1 MTSWPGK
8 AGRNAFGTDT
18 IPRRTTAIGVQA
30 PVRRWGGILSYI
42 RGLSISQW
50 MLLLYPVVLALVAR
64 QREPGEA
71 FLVDRSAMVQ
81 VAFTAVCGVYV
92 CVLLWGRSR
101 GCRTVLFRRPM
112 VWLFLYGVLGM
123 VSATWSGR
131 PDFTLYRA
139 AELTIFL
146 VLSVDAM
153 IRAFEPAAM
162 IKFQMV
168 FATVAIALGAF
179 VPSRLNMAAMHS
191 SEVPGAVVAMVFLG
205 SLVRGMLWRLLYV
218 VVLVAVVFGT
228 SSATFV
234 SLAVGFGWMMISM
247 RGRRAAA
254 GAMILAA
261 IVGLGFATGFDFDR
275 YVFWGKSEQDIKTG
289 SGRLLVWE
297 WVIREKVSEKPVLGY
312 GFGVGE
318 TLARMSDPRESTLQM
333 MHMHSAGMS
342 ALANLGGVGLF
353 LLLMTMLG
361 VGKGAWKLSRARAG
375 PALVGATAAVF
386 VNSQMIA
393 SVTSTMS
400 AAAIGHGLFFSMVA
414 VSCFAV
420 RRHRVNAQATSTKV
434 PENAGNRSE
443 ATTASRPPG
452 ASRWRS
458 VLPVGRNRSSAI
470 DHHSAREVPPAL
482 GKDGE

>member
-1 MTSWPGK
+1 MIW
-8 AGRNAFGTDT
+8 
-18 IPRRTTAIGVQA
+18 
-30 PVRRWGGILSYI
+30 LS
-42 RGLSISQW
+42 
-50 MLLLYPVVLALVAR
+50 
-64 QREPGEA
+64 
-71 FLVDRSAMVQ
+71 
-81 VAFTAVCGVYV
+81 
-92 CVLLWGRSR
+92 
-101 GCRTVLFRRPM
+101 
-112 VWLFLYGVLGM
+112 LYGALAM

-131 PDFTLYRA
+131 PDFTFYRA

-153 IRAFEPAAM
+153 TRASEPLAM

-168 FATVAIALGAF
+168 FAAVAVVLGTF

-191 SEVPGAVVAMVFLG
+191 SEVPGAVVALMFLG
-205 SLVRGMLWRLLYV
+205 VLLRGMVWRLLYL

-234 SLAVGFGWMMISM
+234 SLAVGFGCLMISM
-247 RGRRAAA
+247 RGRRAGA
-254 GAMILAA
+254 GALVLAS

-275 YVFWGKSEQDIKTG
+275 YVFWGKSEQDIRTG

-297 WVIREKVSEKPVLGY
+297 WVIREKVSDKPVLGY

-318 TLARMSDPRESTLQM
+318 TLARMSDPKESTLQM

-353 LLLMTMLG
+353 LLLMTMVG
-361 VGKGAWKLSRARAG
+361 VGRGAWKLSRARAG

-400 AAAIGHGLFFSMVA
+400 VAAIGHDLLFSTVA
-414 VSCFAV
+414 VVAYVGARRAQSVRTPTPTMSEQTPVIPPARPV
-420 RRHRVNAQATSTKV
+420 RRPAWVRD
-434 PENAGNRSE
+434 
-443 ATTASRPPG
+443 RP
-452 ASRWRS
+452 
-458 VLPVGRNRSSAI
+458 
-470 DHHSAREVPPAL
+470 
-482 GKDGE
+482 

>member
-1 MTSWPGK
+1 
-8 AGRNAFGTDT
+8 
-18 IPRRTTAIGVQA
+18 
-30 PVRRWGGILSYI
+30 
-42 RGLSISQW
+42 
-50 MLLLYPVVLALVAR
+50 
-64 QREPGEA
+64 
-71 FLVDRSAMVQ
+71 
-81 VAFTAVCGVYV
+81 
-92 CVLLWGRSR
+92 
-101 GCRTVLFRRPM
+101 M

-153 IRAFEPAAM
+153 IRTRDPIAM

-168 FATVAIALGAF
+168 FATFAIVLGTF
-179 VPSRLNMAAMHS
+179 VPSRLNVAAMHS
-191 SEVPGAVVAMVFLG
+191 SEVPGAVVSMVFLG
-205 SLVRGMLWRLLYV
+205 SVVQGMLWRVLYV

-234 SLAVGFGWMMISM
+234 SLAVGLGCMMISM

-275 YVFWGKSEQDIKTG
+275 YIFWGKSEQDIRTG

-297 WVIREKVSEKPVLGY
+297 WVIREKVSDKPVLGY

-318 TLARMSDPRESTLQM
+318 TLARMSDPKESTLQM

-342 ALANLGGVGLF
+342 ALANLGGVGFF

-375 PALVGATAAVF
+375 PALVGATAAVL

-400 AAAIGHGLFFSMVA
+400 VAAIGHDLLFSTVA
-414 VSCFAV
+414 VAAYVSA
-420 RRHRVNAQATSTKV
+420 RWAQSGRGPTAT
-434 PENAGNRSE
+434 RSE
-443 ATTASRPPG
+443 QM
-452 ASRWRS
+452 S
-458 VLPVGRNRSSAI
+458 VI
-470 DHHSAREVPPAL
+470 PPARAVH
-482 GKDGE
+482 GPAWVRGRPK